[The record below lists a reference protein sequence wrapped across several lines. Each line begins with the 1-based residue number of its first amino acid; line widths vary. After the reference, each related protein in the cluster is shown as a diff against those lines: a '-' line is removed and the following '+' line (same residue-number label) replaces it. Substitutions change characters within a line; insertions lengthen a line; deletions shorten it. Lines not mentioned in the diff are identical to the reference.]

1 MSRKTTK
8 TTLRV
13 KALSRSYSPYGL
25 LSRRLLKKWE
35 RYITYTGATIYPTT
49 LTRHA
54 MNEYIYQRRH
64 GQEELLHSHTRNKR
78 YTTRIPFRDSRWL
91 WMSERVGEWVKNARM
106 DVTGGIWCHW
116 KFTPILGGSSF
127 FPTNDAWLV
136 IVVTTNIATTTYT
149 TLNFTH
155 SNPVRFLWDTIAVEA
170 AVAAADAR

>member
-1 MSRKTTK
+1 MRIFIN
-8 TTLRV
+8 
-13 KALSRSYSPYGL
+13 GD
-25 LSRRLLKKWE
+25 
-35 RYITYTGATIYPTT
+35 
-49 LTRHA
+49 
-54 MNEYIYQRRH
+54 M

-127 FPTNDAWLV
+127 FPTNDALLV

-155 SNPVRFLWDTIAVEA
+155 SNPVRFLWDTIA
-170 AVAAADAR
+170 AVDGGSGSSRRTIRGNIFYTPTRMTFRATSRALCFL